1 MKSIFNIAKSIFTAC
16 FLMMTM
22 PLMAQVQQKTVSE
35 LDAQLRKLVY
45 AEGAIVQLY
54 VDTVNIN
61 KLTEDALRGMLSEL
75 DPHSTYTPAKDVQAM
90 NEPLAGSF
98 EGIGV
103 QFNMNEDTL
112 VVIQTITG
120 GPSEKVGIMA
130 GDMIV
135 TVNDTAIAGVK
146 MSKEQIMKRLRG
158 PKGTTVNIG
167 IIRSGVNGIQKFKVT
182 RDKIPV
188 YTVDAFYMIDDHT
201 GYVRISNFGSNT
213 TKEFV
218 TVTNYLTECGMTDLI
233 LDLQSNPGGYLQAAV
248 NLSDQFLNNNEMIV
262 YTEGRTTGRQ
272 EYRAGKDRIYL
283 NKIVVLVDGYT
294 ASAAEIVSGALQDHD
309 RGIIVGRRT
318 FGKGL
323 VQRSVPLPDGSEM
336 RLTIAHYYSP
346 VGRCFQKPYEKGN
359 NKKYEMDMLDR
370 LNSGELMS
378 ADSIHFPDSLKYT
391 TKGGR
396 IVYGGGGIM
405 PDVYVPLD
413 TTLLTSLYRELA
425 AKGCINNSVFKWMSF
440 NQKRLLKEYDTSA
453 FRKERARLLEDK
465 SVNNE
470 RYRAGFERF
479 KKEFEV
485 PQELFDLLW
494 AKAKEEHIE
503 YTDSMYQATLPLLRL
518 QLKAMVARD
527 IFSISEYV
535 ELMIPVNTII
545 LKGLEAIKDEKL
557 FIGINP

>member
-1 MKSIFNIAKSIFTAC
+1 MNSIFKTIKSILVAGLLTMTLPVIA
-16 FLMMTM
+16 
-22 PLMAQVQQKTVSE
+22 QQTNVPG
-35 LDAQLRKLVY
+35 LDAQLRKLIY

-61 KLTEDALRGMLSEL
+61 HLTETAIRSMLSEL

-98 EGIGV
+98 DGIGV

-135 TVNDTAIAGVK
+135 SVNDTAIAGVK
-146 MSKEQIMKRLRG
+146 MSREQIMKRLRG
-158 PKGTTVNIG
+158 PKGTTVNLG
-167 IIRSGVNGIQKFKVT
+167 VIRPGVQGVQNFKVT

-188 YTVDAFYMIDDHT
+188 YTVDASYMIDDHT
-201 GYVRISNFGSNT
+201 GYVRISNFGSTT
-213 TKEFV
+213 TKEFI
-218 TVTNYLTECGMTDLI
+218 TATNYLTACGMTDLI
-233 LDLQSNPGGYLQAAV
+233 LDLQGNPGGYLQAAV
-248 NLSDQFLNNNEMIV
+248 SLSDQFLHQNEMIV

-272 EYRAGKDRIYL
+272 EYHAGKDKIDVK
-283 NKIVVLVDGYT
+283 KIVVLVDGYT

-318 FGKGL
+318 FAKGL

-336 RLTIAHYYSP
+336 RVTIAHYYSP
-346 VGRCFQKPYEKGN
+346 VGRCFQKPYEKGDR
-359 NKKYEMDMLDR
+359 KKYDMDMLDR

-413 TTLLTSLYRELA
+413 TTYYTRLHRELA
-425 AKGCINNSVFKWMSF
+425 AKGCINTSILKWLNI
-440 NQKRLLKEYDTSA
+440 NQKRLHKEYDTNA
-453 FRKERARLLEDK
+453 FRKEHARLLEDK

-470 RYRAGFERF
+470 RYREGFQRF
-479 KKEFEV
+479 RSEFEV
-485 PQELFDLLW
+485 PQTLMDILF
-494 AKAKEEHIE
+494 AKAKEENIE
-503 YTDSMYQATLPLLRL
+503 YTDSMLQATLPFLRL
-518 QLKAMVARD
+518 QIKALVARD
-527 IFSISEYV
+527 LFSSSEYYEILNPISEIYK
-535 ELMIPVNTII
+535 N
-545 LKGLEAIKDEKL
+545 GLEAIRDEERFKDIKTE
-557 FIGINP
+557 

>member
-1 MKSIFNIAKSIFTAC
+1 MNSIFKTIKSILVAGL
-16 FLMMTM
+16 LMMTL
-22 PLMAQVQQKTVSE
+22 PVIAQQTNVPG
-35 LDAQLRKLVY
+35 LDAQLRKLIY

-61 KLTEDALRGMLSEL
+61 HLTETAIRSMLSEL

-98 EGIGV
+98 DGIGV

-135 TVNDTAIAGVK
+135 SVNDTAIAGVK
-146 MSKEQIMKRLRG
+146 MSREQIMKRLRG
-158 PKGTTVNIG
+158 PKGTTVNLG
-167 IIRSGVNGIQKFKVT
+167 VIRPGVQGVQNFKVT

-188 YTVDAFYMIDDHT
+188 YTVDASYMIDDHT
-201 GYVRISNFGSNT
+201 GYVRISNFGSTT
-213 TKEFV
+213 TKEFI
-218 TVTNYLTECGMTDLI
+218 TATNYLTACGMTDLI
-233 LDLQSNPGGYLQAAV
+233 LDLQGNPGGYLQAAV
-248 NLSDQFLNNNEMIV
+248 SLSDQFLHQNEMIV

-272 EYRAGKDRIYL
+272 EYHAGKDKIDVK
-283 NKIVVLVDGYT
+283 KIVVLVDGYT

-318 FGKGL
+318 FAKGL

-336 RLTIAHYYSP
+336 RVTIAHYYSP
-346 VGRCFQKPYEKGN
+346 VGRCFQKPYEKGDR
-359 NKKYEMDMLDR
+359 KKYDMDMLDR

-413 TTLLTSLYRELA
+413 TTYYTRLHRELA
-425 AKGCINNSVFKWMSF
+425 AKGCINTSILKWLNI
-440 NQKRLLKEYDTSA
+440 NQKRLHKEYDTNA
-453 FRKERARLLEDK
+453 FRKEHARLLEDK

-470 RYRAGFERF
+470 RYREGFKRF
-479 KKEFEV
+479 CNEFEV
-485 PQELFDLLW
+485 PQTLMDILF
-494 AKAKEEHIE
+494 AKAKEENIE
-503 YTDSMYQATLPLLRL
+503 YTDSMLQATLPFLRL
-518 QLKAMVARD
+518 QIKALVARD
-527 IFSISEYV
+527 LFSSSEYYEILNPISEIYK
-535 ELMIPVNTII
+535 N
-545 LKGLEAIKDEKL
+545 GLEAIRDEERFKDIKTE
-557 FIGINP
+557 

>member
-1 MKSIFNIAKSIFTAC
+1 MNSIFKTIKSILVAGLLTMTLPVIA
-16 FLMMTM
+16 
-22 PLMAQVQQKTVSE
+22 QQTNVPG
-35 LDAQLRKLVY
+35 LDAQLRKLIY

-61 KLTEDALRGMLSEL
+61 HLTETAIRSMLSEL

-98 EGIGV
+98 DGIGV

-135 TVNDTAIAGVK
+135 SVNDTAIAGVK
-146 MSKEQIMKRLRG
+146 MSREQIMKRLRG
-158 PKGTTVNIG
+158 PKGTTVNLG
-167 IIRSGVNGIQKFKVT
+167 VIRPGVQGVQNFKVT

-188 YTVDAFYMIDDHT
+188 YTVDASYMIDDHT
-201 GYVRISNFGSNT
+201 GYVRISNFGSTT
-213 TKEFV
+213 TKEFI
-218 TVTNYLTECGMTDLI
+218 TATNYLTACGMTDLI
-233 LDLQSNPGGYLQAAV
+233 LDLQGNPGGYLQAAV
-248 NLSDQFLNNNEMIV
+248 SLSDQFLHQNEMIV

-272 EYRAGKDRIYL
+272 EYHAGKDKIDVK
-283 NKIVVLVDGYT
+283 KIVVLVDGYT

-318 FGKGL
+318 FAKGL

-336 RLTIAHYYSP
+336 RVTIAHYYSP
-346 VGRCFQKPYEKGN
+346 VGRCFQKPYEKGDR
-359 NKKYEMDMLDR
+359 KKYDMDMLDR

-413 TTLLTSLYRELA
+413 TTYYTRLHRELA
-425 AKGCINNSVFKWMSF
+425 AKGCINTSILKWLNI
-440 NQKRLLKEYDTSA
+440 NQKRLHKEYDTNA
-453 FRKERARLLEDK
+453 FRKEHARLLEDK

-470 RYRAGFERF
+470 RYREGFKRF
-479 KKEFEV
+479 CNEFEV
-485 PQELFDLLW
+485 PQTLMDILF
-494 AKAKEEHIE
+494 AKAKEENIE
-503 YTDSMYQATLPLLRL
+503 YTDSMLQATLPFLRL
-518 QLKAMVARD
+518 QIKALVARD
-527 IFSISEYV
+527 LFSSSEYY
-535 ELMIPVNTII
+535 EI
-545 LKGLEAIKDEKL
+545 LNPINEIYKNGLEAIRDEERFKDIKTE
-557 FIGINP
+557 

>member
-1 MKSIFNIAKSIFTAC
+1 MNSIFKTIKSILVAGLLTMTLPVIA
-16 FLMMTM
+16 
-22 PLMAQVQQKTVSE
+22 QQTNVPG
-35 LDAQLRKLVY
+35 LDAQLRKLIY

-61 KLTEDALRGMLSEL
+61 HLTETAIRSMLSEL

-98 EGIGV
+98 DGIGV

-135 TVNDTAIAGVK
+135 SVNDTAIAGVK
-146 MSKEQIMKRLRG
+146 MSREQIMKRLRG
-158 PKGTTVNIG
+158 PKGTTVNLG
-167 IIRSGVNGIQKFKVT
+167 VIRPGVQGVQNFKVT

-188 YTVDAFYMIDDHT
+188 YTVDASYMIDDHT
-201 GYVRISNFGSNT
+201 GYVRISNFGSTT

-218 TVTNYLTECGMTDLI
+218 TATNYLTACGMTDLI
-233 LDLQSNPGGYLQAAV
+233 LDLQGNPGGYLQAAV
-248 NLSDQFLNNNEMIV
+248 SLSDQFLHQNEMIV

-272 EYRAGKDRIYL
+272 EYHAGKDKIDVK
-283 NKIVVLVDGYT
+283 KIVVLVDGYT

-318 FGKGL
+318 FAKGL

-336 RLTIAHYYSP
+336 RVTIAHYYSP
-346 VGRCFQKPYEKGN
+346 VGRCFQKPYEKGDR
-359 NKKYEMDMLDR
+359 KKYDMDMLDR

-413 TTLLTSLYRELA
+413 TTYYTRLHRELA
-425 AKGCINNSVFKWMSF
+425 AKGCINTSILKWLNI
-440 NQKRLLKEYDTSA
+440 NQKRLHKEYDTNA
-453 FRKERARLLEDK
+453 FRKEHARLLEDK

-470 RYRAGFERF
+470 RYREGFKRF
-479 KKEFEV
+479 CNEFEV
-485 PQELFDLLW
+485 PQTLMDILF
-494 AKAKEEHIE
+494 AKAKEENIE
-503 YTDSMYQATLPLLRL
+503 YTDSMLQATLPFLRL
-518 QLKAMVARD
+518 QIKALVARD
-527 IFSISEYV
+527 LFSSSEYYEILNPISEIYK
-535 ELMIPVNTII
+535 N
-545 LKGLEAIKDEKL
+545 GLEAIRDEERFKDIKRE
-557 FIGINP
+557 

>member
-1 MKSIFNIAKSIFTAC
+1 MNSIFKTIKSILVAGC
-16 FLMMTM
+16 LMMTL
-22 PLMAQVQQKTVSE
+22 PLMAQQNNVPG

-61 KLTEDALRGMLSEL
+61 QLTETAIRSMLSEL

-98 EGIGV
+98 DGIGV

-135 TVNDTAIAGVK
+135 SVNDTAIAGVK
-146 MSKEQIMKRLRG
+146 MSREQIMKRLRG
-158 PKGTTVNIG
+158 PKGTTVNLG
-167 IIRSGVNGIQKFKVT
+167 VIRPGVQGVQNFKVT

-188 YTVDAFYMIDDHT
+188 YTVDASYMIDDHT
-201 GYVRISNFGSNT
+201 GYVRISNFGSTT
-213 TKEFV
+213 TKEFI
-218 TVTNYLTECGMTDLI
+218 TATNYLTSCGMTDLI
-233 LDLQSNPGGYLQAAV
+233 LDLQGNPGGYLQAAV
-248 NLSDQFLNNNEMIV
+248 SLSDQFLHQNEMIV

-272 EYRAGKDRIYL
+272 EYHAGKDKIDVK
-283 NKIVVLVDGYT
+283 KIVVLVDGYT

-318 FGKGL
+318 FAKGL

-336 RLTIAHYYSP
+336 RVTIAHYYSP
-346 VGRCFQKPYEKGN
+346 VGRCFQKPYEKGDR
-359 NKKYEMDMLDR
+359 KKYDMDMLDR

-413 TTLLTSLYRELA
+413 TTYYTRLHRELA
-425 AKGCINNSVFKWMSF
+425 AKGCINTSILKWLNI
-440 NQKRLLKEYDTSA
+440 NQKRLHKEYDTNA
-453 FRKERARLLEDK
+453 FRKEHARLLEDK

-470 RYRAGFERF
+470 RYREGFKRF
-479 KKEFEV
+479 RSEFEV
-485 PQELFDLLW
+485 PQTLMDLLF

-503 YTDSMYQATLPLLRL
+503 YTDSMLQATLPFLRL
-518 QLKAMVARD
+518 QIKALVARD
-527 IFSISEYV
+527 LFSSSEYYEILNPISEIYK
-535 ELMIPVNTII
+535 N
-545 LKGLEAIKDEKL
+545 GLEAIRDEERFKDIKTE
-557 FIGINP
+557 

>member
-1 MKSIFNIAKSIFTAC
+1 MNSIFKTIKSILVAGLLTMTLPVIA
-16 FLMMTM
+16 
-22 PLMAQVQQKTVSE
+22 QQTNVPG
-35 LDAQLRKLVY
+35 LDAQLRKLIY

-61 KLTEDALRGMLSEL
+61 HLTETAIRSMLSEL

-98 EGIGV
+98 DGIGV

-135 TVNDTAIAGVK
+135 SVNDTAIAGVK
-146 MSKEQIMKRLRG
+146 MSREQIMKRLRG
-158 PKGTTVNIG
+158 PKGTTVNLG
-167 IIRSGVNGIQKFKVT
+167 VIRPGVQGVQNFKVT

-188 YTVDAFYMIDDHT
+188 YTVDASYMIDDHT
-201 GYVRISNFGSNT
+201 GYVRISNFGSTT
-213 TKEFV
+213 TKEFI
-218 TVTNYLTECGMTDLI
+218 TATNYLTACGMTDLI
-233 LDLQSNPGGYLQAAV
+233 LDLQGNPGGYLQAAV
-248 NLSDQFLNNNEMIV
+248 SLSDQFLHQNEMIV

-272 EYRAGKDRIYL
+272 EYHAGKDKIDVK
-283 NKIVVLVDGYT
+283 KIVVLVDGYT

-318 FGKGL
+318 FAKGL

-336 RLTIAHYYSP
+336 RVTIAHYYSP
-346 VGRCFQKPYEKGN
+346 VGRCFQKPYEKGDR
-359 NKKYEMDMLDR
+359 KKYDMDMLDR

-413 TTLLTSLYRELA
+413 TTYYTRLHRELA
-425 AKGCINNSVFKWMSF
+425 AKGCINTSILKWLNI
-440 NQKRLLKEYDTSA
+440 NQKRLHKEYDTNA
-453 FRKERARLLEDK
+453 FRKEHARLLEDK

-470 RYRAGFERF
+470 RYREGFKRF
-479 KKEFEV
+479 CNEFEV
-485 PQELFDLLW
+485 PQTLMDILF
-494 AKAKEEHIE
+494 AKAKEENIE
-503 YTDSMYQATLPLLRL
+503 YTDSMLQATLPFLRL
-518 QLKAMVARD
+518 QIKALVARD
-527 IFSISEYV
+527 LFSSSEYYEILNPISEIYK
-535 ELMIPVNTII
+535 N
-545 LKGLEAIKDEKL
+545 GLEAIRDEERFKDIKTE
-557 FIGINP
+557 